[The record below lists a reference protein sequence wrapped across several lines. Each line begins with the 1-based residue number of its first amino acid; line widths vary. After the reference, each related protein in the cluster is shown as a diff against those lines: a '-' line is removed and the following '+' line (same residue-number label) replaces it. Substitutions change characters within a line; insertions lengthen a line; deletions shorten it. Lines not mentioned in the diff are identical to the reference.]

1 MKLIKN
7 IIILVC
13 FVAVVGS
20 VFSCGGG
27 KDDEDTAKTE
37 KTQATTQAAA
47 DTQAEA
53 TTQTAGFDVKS
64 LEGKNL
70 TKAMKEIKKA
80 GYKATY
86 YADGVDFTDFI
97 DDMKDDYVVDTI
109 TDNGDN
115 TIDVDIITKDSAK
128 NADVEKKLEKNLEIG
143 TAWITAEN
151 YGEELYPYGFELHY
165 LMGVIAQEA
174 EDENTWFLKAECT
187 VTNEYG
193 AEMDATCEA
202 KVTGTTDSPEVTYF
216 DVY

>member
-1 MKLIKN
+1 MKLVKN
-7 IIILVC
+7 LIVLVC

-20 VFSCGGG
+20 VFSCGSD
-27 KDDEDTAKTE
+27 KEEPAKKE
-37 KTQATTQAAA
+37 ETQATTQAAA
-47 DTQAEA
+47 DTQEEA
-53 TTQTAGFDVKS
+53 STEAAFDFTS

-70 TKAMKEIKKA
+70 TKAMKEIKKT
-80 GYKATY
+80 GYEAKY
-86 YADGVDFTDFI
+86 YADGVDFTEFI
-97 DDMKDDYVVDTI
+97 DDMKDDYVVDKI
-109 TDNGDN
+109 TENGDN

-128 NADVEKKLEKNLEIG
+128 NAEAREKLENNLEVG

-165 LMGVIAQEA
+165 LMGVIAEEA

-187 VTNEYG
+187 VTNQYG

-216 DVY
+216 EVY